1 MAIAKPSTLLTGRR
15 FFIALFLLSAIAIN
29 YIDRVNLSVAAPVI
43 AKQFGWNPAQMGWL
57 FSAYLWTYAFFLIPC
72 GWLADRYGARS
83 ISALAIF
90 IWSASGVLTGAATN
104 FTNIIAS
111 RLGLGA
117 GEAATIPVSNK
128 IIRQWFPPQERGFAT
143 TIFHSGIFITV
154 AFSSPMIAWL
164 VIRTGWRGSF
174 VISGSL
180 GFVWLLC
187 WLRWFQPPE
196 NCRWLAPEERQFILE
211 NRDRE
216 SVSAK
221 EEVKRKT
228 DIAHAVGSLLSQQS
242 MWGLALSLG
251 CANYMNTLFITWLPS
266 YLMQAR
272 GMNLMK
278 AGIYTGVPYLVGAIL
293 ELCFG
298 RLSDLLLPPQRVRR
312 GARRYHV
319 ITFMLL
325 SSVILLINFARTEAA
340 VLTIL
345 SLALACN
352 TIVIAFLYALTN
364 DLIEDS
370 GLAGT
375 AFGILLLGGN
385 LIGLAAPIITGYLVK
400 TSGSFNTAFDVSGA
414 LPLIGAM
421 IAFSFTRRPINRPA
435 AAQVGEPRVATP

>member
-1 MAIAKPSTLLTGRR
+1 MAG
-15 FFIALFLLSAIAIN
+15 AL
-29 YIDRVNLSVAAPVI
+29 
-43 AKQFGWNPAQMGWL
+43 
-57 FSAYLWTYAFFLIPC
+57 
-72 GWLADRYGARS
+72 
-83 ISALAIF
+83 
-90 IWSASGVLTGAATN
+90 
-104 FTNIIAS
+104 
-111 RLGLGA
+111 
-117 GEAATIPVSNK
+117 
-128 IIRQWFPPQERGFAT
+128 
-143 TIFHSGIFITV
+143 
-154 AFSSPMIAWL
+154 
-164 VIRTGWRGSF
+164 RTGWRGSF

-221 EEVKRKT
+221 EDAKRKT

-298 RLSDLLLPPQRVRR
+298 RLSDLALPPQRVRR